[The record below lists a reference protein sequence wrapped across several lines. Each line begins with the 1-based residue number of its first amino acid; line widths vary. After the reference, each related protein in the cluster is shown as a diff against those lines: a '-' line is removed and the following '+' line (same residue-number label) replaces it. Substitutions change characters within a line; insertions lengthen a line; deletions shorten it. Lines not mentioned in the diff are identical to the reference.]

1 MDHGLMTGMLVAGV
15 VLSAF
20 PIALGLAIGIRAYR
34 YYREWRS
41 EERGGPGG

>member
-20 PIALGLAIGIRAYR
+20 PIALGVAIGIRAYR
-34 YYREWRS
+34 YYRDWRN
-41 EERGGPGG
+41 EEGGWPGI

>member
-20 PIALGLAIGIRAYR
+20 PIALGVAIGVRAYR
-34 YYREWRS
+34 YYRDWRKA
-41 EERGGPGG
+41 EGAEPGM

>member
-20 PIALGLAIGIRAYR
+20 PIALGVAIGIRAYR

-41 EERGGPGG
+41 AETDVREV